1 MLQNGFSTIG
11 LIGKYSDSCVEG
23 TLGRLGTYLCDR
35 AARVLLDEATA
46 KVVPGLELE
55 TVSRDELGNCCDLV
69 IVVGGDGTL
78 LNAVRSL
85 SEYGVP
91 LLGINLGHLGFLA
104 DISPDCMVQRLDEI
118 LSGNYQEEKRCMLH
132 TAIMRDGEVITE
144 SSAFND
150 VVIHKWDIAR
160 MIEMETSINGEY
172 VNTIRADGLI
182 VSTPT
187 GSTAYALS
195 GGGPILYPSL
205 EALVLVPIC
214 PHTMS
219 NRPIVVHSSS
229 TIEVIVAE
237 HSQPYAQ
244 VTCDGQVNLGLAAG
258 DQVVIKTNPQ
268 PVRLIHPAGHDHFEL
283 LRAKLHW
290 GRRLA

>member
-1 MLQNGFSTIG
+1 MEQNRFSTIG
-11 LIGKYSDSCVEG
+11 LIGKYSDSGVEK
-23 TLGRLGTYLCDR
+23 TLGGLADHLRTR
-35 AARVLLDEATA
+35 ATRVLLDEATA
-46 KVVPGLELE
+46 EVVPGLDLE
-55 TVSRDELGNCCDLV
+55 RVDRNELGRRCDLV

-78 LNAVRSL
+78 LNAARSL
-85 SEYGVP
+85 AEHDVA
-91 LLGINLGHLGFLA
+91 LLGVNLGHLGFLT
-104 DISPDCMVQRLDEI
+104 DISPDCMTRCLDAI
-118 LSGNYQEEKRCMLH
+118 LAGDFQEEKRCLLH
-132 TAIMRDGEVITE
+132 AAIMHEGEVVTE
-144 SSAFND
+144 SNAFND

-160 MIEMETSINGEY
+160 MIEMETSINGVY

-182 VSTPT
+182 VATPT

-195 GGGPILYPSL
+195 GGGPILYPNL

-229 TIEVIVAE
+229 TIEVVVAE

-244 VTCDGQVNLGLAAG
+244 VTCDGQVNLGLTAG
-258 DQVVIKTNPQ
+258 DQVVIKTSPR
-268 PVRLIHPAGHDHFEL
+268 PVRLIHPAGHDHFKL

>member
-1 MLQNGFSTIG
+1 MQRDHFSTIG
-11 LIGKYSDSCVEG
+11 LIGKYSDSCVED
-23 TLGRLGTYLCDR
+23 TLTRLTGYLQQR
-35 AARVLLDEATA
+35 ERNILLDEATA
-46 KVVPGLELE
+46 EVVPGLGLK
-55 TVSRDELGNCCDLV
+55 TASRDRLGKSCDLV

-85 SEYGVP
+85 AGHSVP

-104 DISPDCMVQRLDEI
+104 DISPDCMVRCLDEV
-118 LSGNYQEEKRCMLH
+118 LSGSYQEEERCLLH
-132 TAIMRDGEVITE
+132 ASITRDGEVISE

-150 VVIHKWDIAR
+150 VVVHKWDIAR
-160 MIEMETSINGEY
+160 MIEMETSINGVY

-229 TIEVIVAE
+229 TVEVVVAE

-244 VTCDGQVNLGLAAG
+244 VTCDGQVNLGLTAG
-258 DQVVIKTNPQ
+258 DRVVIHTNPH

-290 GRRLA
+290 GKRLA

>member
-1 MLQNGFSTIG
+1 MQQNLFSTIG
-11 LIGKYSDSCVEG
+11 LIGKYSDSGVEE
-23 TLGRLGTYLCDR
+23 TLTGLVGYLR
-35 AARVLLDEATA
+35 QRERKILLDEATA
-46 KVVPGLELE
+46 EVVPGLGLE
-55 TVSRDELGNCCDLV
+55 TASRTELGRSCDLV

-85 SEYGVP
+85 AGHSVP

-104 DISPDCMVQRLDEI
+104 DISPDCMAHCLDEV
-118 LSGNYQEEKRCMLH
+118 LAGNYQEEERCLLH
-132 TAIMRDGEVITE
+132 AAITRDGEVISE

-150 VVIHKWDIAR
+150 VVVHKWDIAR
-160 MIEMETSINGEY
+160 MIEMETSINGVY

-229 TIEVIVAE
+229 TVEVVVAE
-237 HSQPYAQ
+237 QSQPYAQ
-244 VTCDGQVNLGLAAG
+244 VTCDGQVNLGLTAG
-258 DQVVIKTNPQ
+258 DRVVIHTNPE

>member
-1 MLQNGFSTIG
+1 MQKNSFSTIG
-11 LIGKYSDSCVEG
+11 LIGKYGDSCVED
-23 TLGRLGTYLCDR
+23 TLTRLVGYLGHR
-35 AARVLLDEATA
+35 TLTVLLDEATA
-46 KVVPGLELE
+46 EVVPALGLE
-55 TVSRDELGNCCDLV
+55 TVNRDELGSRCDLI

-85 SEYGVP
+85 ARFGVS

-104 DISPDCMVQRLDEI
+104 DISPDCMADCLDEV
-118 LSGNYQEEKRCMLH
+118 LSGNYQEEQRCLLH
-132 TAIMRDGEVITE
+132 AAIVRDGEVITE
-144 SSAFND
+144 SNAFND
-150 VVIHKWDIAR
+150 VVVHKWDIAR
-160 MIEMETSINGEY
+160 MIEMETSINGVY

-229 TIEVIVAE
+229 VVEVVVAE

-258 DQVVIKTNPQ
+258 DQVVIRTAPR
-268 PVRLIHPAGHDHFEL
+268 PVRLIHPARHDHFEL